1 MVANTA
7 FDSLVIGGAIEL
19 WGNPGGV
26 PSINPMCPGA
36 IFRLAPGW
44 DLDAPQPT
52 SDFIASL
59 ILDGERPFGDR
70 ASDRTI
76 TLPVY
81 ITAPDFRTLAG
92 ARELLLSTIDAQQWT
107 LTWTR
112 ASTATLSGADPQ
124 SYPLILDCFRA
135 QPSTIDWGGPEG
147 FRLHPAGKINLKF
160 QALPYGRSDVQ
171 QQVAF
176 AAPIASLNAPA
187 LPPSPVVLDAFTTI
201 NSPQCSQS
209 TNCIVGPYT
218 CYWDPGRPP
227 FSNPDGQNSPLI
239 YGAQFSSAIN
249 LSNMTS
255 LGMWLGFGSRY
266 YFNHHPHGRTRV
278 VIGMQ
283 LTDSFGN
290 VLQWSTQTDD
300 FLPVS
305 QDPNNPVFGRVT
317 IRIPQNNGSFS
328 YGSVVSY
335 QLTITNRAATFD
347 CPSGELRYTCAYL
360 DALTAFPASQVVAQP
375 SPRGNL
381 YTLFGVVGTHRAPTS
396 MQFQQ
401 APAAAT
407 PTSLTTA
414 GTGTYTVPSGTVY
427 LKVECVG
434 GGGAGSSQT
443 IAGVGGGGGG
453 GEYAAE
459 TIFSATPGQVIP
471 YSVGSGGSSGSSPLN
486 GTATSFGPAPGASLA
501 VVANPGQSAAVNSTA
516 AGLGGSGSTNTIHN
530 SGGTGR
536 TASGSV
542 GGGGGSSGGSLSA
555 GLTPTGTSAVI
566 FTTAGTFSGG
576 SGWLC
581 PSGVTQIYVECWGSG
596 ASAATGSAN
605 ANGGGGGG
613 GEYAAGFVNVTP
625 GNRYSYTVAAGGASV
640 SGTGSFGNAGA
651 SSLFTGD
658 LGVAITAHGGQG
670 GSPSYSGGGG
680 AGGSGSTATVHFNGG
695 AGGPANPYSGTGGSS
710 AGPAAAGN
718 TGNGYGS
725 TTTAPTGGGYG
736 GGGSGATGNPGSN
749 GGAPGG
755 GGGGTYYGGVASGAG
770 ATGQIR
776 LTYPGGGAPTN
787 TGAAAVTGGG
797 AGGAGGGSSNT
808 AGSAGSQPGGGGG
821 GADSGGSTEAGGA
834 GGAGKITVTPY
845 ASPTFKTLVVH
856 RPAVTAPDILNP
868 FVPVGA
874 GLVAPG
880 STEYPIPAAVA
891 PVALNQNS
899 SFTSAVTPWTAVNS
913 ATLSQSTSWVTSG
926 SALWTGNG
934 STANPGMISENNI
947 PVTPGDSYTAQA
959 QLYSPQGFSGGVRAV
974 ITWYDVTETA
984 TGTAVTGTAVAIPST
999 FGFGT
1004 AVTAAGTA
1012 PALAAFASVTFQAVG
1027 TPANTVQFFADN
1039 AMMLATPLPA
1049 VFSGTYTV
1057 MLMASTWNSPSSSRT
1072 ISVTVKQY
1080 EYPGGASY
1088 TVTTTPVSI
1097 VPNTQVT
1104 NGIVNVGTLT
1114 LPLKAIPPDN
1124 VDGYFTVLVSDTNTS
1139 DRFFDCLFLDTQGQ
1153 SVIINEP
1160 TTGYVN
1166 YYIDEP
1172 DSVTDLGNHLGSQ
1185 FGRPAAISVTDAC
1198 TLSGGPLT
1206 IEPGTN
1212 ALLAYCQEGA
1222 PAISVNYWPRWYAE
1236 RLE

>member
-1 MVANTA
+1 MVANTTY
-7 FDSLVIGGAIEL
+7 DSLVIGGAIEL
-19 WGNPGGV
+19 WGQPGGV

-44 DLDAPQPT
+44 NLDAPQPT

-70 ASDRTI
+70 ASDRTV

-92 ARELLLSTIDAQQWT
+92 ARELLLSTIDAQQWS

-112 ASTATLSGADPQ
+112 ASTAPLSGMDPQ

-135 QPSTIDWGGPEG
+135 QPSVIDWGGPEG
-147 FRLHPAGKINLKF
+147 FRLHPSGKIALTF

-187 LPPSPVVLDAFTTI
+187 VPPAPVVLDAFSTI
-201 NSPQCSQS
+201 NSPQCQQSSQ
-209 TNCIVGPYT
+209 CVVGPRS
-218 CYWDPGRPP
+218 CYWDPGFPP
-227 FSNPDGQNSPLI
+227 FSSPDGQNSPLT
-239 YGAQFSSAIN
+239 YSASFSSALN
-249 LSNMTS
+249 LTGMTS
-255 LGMWLGFGSRY
+255 LGMWLGLGSRY

-278 VIGMQ
+278 VIGMT
-283 LTDSFGN
+283 LTDTQGN
-290 VLQWSTQTDD
+290 VLQWSTRTDQY
-300 FLPVS
+300 LPVS

-317 IRIPQNNGSFS
+317 IRIPQNNGAFN
-328 YGSVVSY
+328 YGSVLSY
-335 QLTITNRAATFD
+335 SLSITNRSPTFD
-347 CPSGELRYTCAYL
+347 CPGGELRFTCAYL

-401 APAAAT
+401 AAAPGT
-407 PTSLTTA
+407 PTTLTTT

-453 GEYAAE
+453 AEYASE
-459 TIFSATPGQVIP
+459 PNMSATPGQVIP
-471 YSVGSGGSSGSSPLN
+471 YSVGSGGTSGANPLN
-486 GTATSFGPAPGASLA
+486 GTPTSFGPAPGASLA
-501 VVANPGQSAAVNSTA
+501 VVANAGQSAAVNSTV
-516 AGLGGSGSTNTIHN
+516 GGTGGTGSTATLHN
-530 SGGTGR
+530 DGGPGR

-555 GLTPTGTSAVI
+555 GLTPTGTSAVL
-566 FTTAGTFSGG
+566 FNTPGSFSGG

-581 PSGVTQIYVECWGSG
+581 PAGVTTVFAECWSGGGSG
-596 ASAATGSAN
+596 GTGSN
-605 ANGGGGGG
+605 NHNGTGGGG
-613 GEYAAGFVNVTP
+613 GEYSAANVAVTP
-625 GNRYSYTVAAGGASV
+625 GNHYNYTVAAGGAAV
-640 SGTGSFGNAGA
+640 TGTGLTGNNGGNSAF
-651 SSLFTGD
+651 SGD
-658 LGVAITAHGGQG
+658 TLTITAHGGSAGLASNNG
-670 GSPSYSGGGG
+670 GSGGTGSTSSVHFAGGRGGPESPYGG
-680 AGGSGSTATVHFNGG
+680 AGGS
-695 AGGPANPYSGTGGSS
+695 S
-710 AGPAAAGN
+710 AGSAAAGN
-718 TGNGYGS
+718 AGSGYGNP
-725 TTTAPTGGGYG
+725 TTAPTGGGAG
-736 GGGSGATGNPGSN
+736 GAGSGATGNNGSS
-749 GGAPGG
+749 GAIPGG
-755 GGGGTYYGGVASGAG
+755 GGGATYFGGTTSGAG
-770 ATGQIR
+770 GGGQIR

-787 TGAAAVTGGG
+787 TGAPAVTGGG
-797 AGGAGGGSSNT
+797 AGGAGGGSANT

-821 GADSGGSTEAGGA
+821 GADSTGTTEAGGA
-834 GGAGKITVTPY
+834 GGAGRIIVTPF
-845 ASPTFKTLVVH
+845 ASPAFKTLVVH
-856 RPAVTAPDILNP
+856 RPSVTAPDILNP

-891 PVALNQNS
+891 PVPLNQNS
-899 SFTSAVTPWTAVNS
+899 AFSSAVTPWTAANS
-913 ATLSQSTSWVTSG
+913 ATLSQSTGWLSGG
-926 SALWTGNG
+926 SALFTGNG
-934 STANPGMISENNI
+934 STANPGMVSENTI
-947 PVTPGDSYTAQA
+947 PVTGGLSYTAQA
-959 QLYSPQGFSGGVRAV
+959 NCFSPQGFSTVK
-974 ITWYDVTETA
+974 IIINWFDI
-984 TGTAVTGTAVAIPST
+984 TGTSTGSTVTSSAFSVPST
-999 FGFGT
+999 FNFGT
-1004 AVTAAGTA
+1004 AISVTATA
-1012 PALAAFASVTFQAVG
+1012 PNAAAFGQVTVQMTG
-1027 TPANTVQFFADN
+1027 TPANTVQLFTDN
-1039 AMMLATPLPA
+1039 AMLVTTPLPA
-1049 VFSGTYTV
+1049 VFNGTYTV
-1057 MLMASTWNSPSSSRT
+1057 LLMNSSWNSPSSART
-1072 ISVTVKQY
+1072 VSVTVKQY
-1080 EYPGGASY
+1080 EYAGGASY
-1088 TVTTTPVSI
+1088 TTTTTPISI

-1104 NGIVNVGTLT
+1104 NGVVNAGTLT
-1114 LPLKAIPPDN
+1114 LPLKAIPADN
-1124 VDGYFTVLVSDTNTS
+1124 ENGFFTVLVSDSNTS

-1160 TTGYVN
+1160 STGYVN

-1172 DSVTDLGNHLGSQ
+1172 DSITDLGNHLGSQ

-1206 IEPGTN
+1206 VEPGTN

-1222 PAISVNYWPRWYAE
+1222 PAISVNYWPRWYSE

>member
-1 MVANTA
+1 MVANTLY
-7 FDSLVIGGAIEL
+7 DSLVIGGAIEL
-19 WGNPGGV
+19 WGPPGGV

-36 IFRLAPGW
+36 TFRLAPGW
-44 DLDAPQPT
+44 NLDAPQPT

-92 ARELLLSTIDAQQWT
+92 ARELLLSTIDAQQWA

-112 ASTATLSGADPQ
+112 ASTATLSGMDPQ

-135 QPSTIDWGGPEG
+135 QPSVIDWGGPEG
-147 FRLHPAGKINLKF
+147 FRLHPSGKIALTF
-160 QALPYGRSDVQ
+160 QSLPYGRSDVQ

-187 LPPSPVVLDAFTTI
+187 VPPAPVVLDAFSTI
-201 NSPQCSQS
+201 NSSQCTQSSQ
-209 TNCIVGPYT
+209 CVVGPHS
-218 CYWDPGRPP
+218 CYWDPGFPP
-227 FSNPDGQNSPLI
+227 FSSPDGQNSPLT
-239 YGAQFSSAIN
+239 YSASFSSALN
-249 LSNMTS
+249 LTGMTS

-278 VIGMQ
+278 VIGMS
-283 LTDSFGN
+283 LTDNLGN
-290 VLQWSTQTDD
+290 TLQWSTRTDRY
-300 FLPVS
+300 LPVS

-317 IRIPQNNGSFS
+317 IRIPQNNGAFNFAAVTS
-328 YGSVVSY
+328 YSLS
-335 QLTITNRAATFD
+335 ITNRSATFD
-347 CPSGELRYTCAYL
+347 CPGGELRWTCAYL

-401 APAAAT
+401 AAAPGT
-407 PTSLTTA
+407 PTTLSTA
-414 GTGTYTVPSGTVY
+414 GTGTYTVPSGTIY

-453 GEYAAE
+453 AEYAAE
-459 TIFSATPGQVIP
+459 PNMSATPGQVIP
-471 YSVGSGGSSGSSPLN
+471 YSVGSGGTSGASPLN
-486 GTATSFGPAPGASLA
+486 GTSTSFGPAPGGSLTVA
-501 VVANPGQSAAVNSTA
+501 ANPGQSAAVNSSA
-516 AGLGGSGSTNTIHN
+516 
-530 SGGTGR
+530 GGTGGTGSANTLHNNGGLGR

-542 GGGGGSSGGSLSA
+542 GGGGGSSGGSASA
-555 GLTPTGTSAVI
+555 GLTPTGTSAVL
-566 FTTAGTFSGG
+566 FTTAGSFTGG

-581 PSGVTQIYVECWGSG
+581 PSGVTQVYVECWGSG

-613 GEYAAGFVNVTP
+613 GEYAAGYVNVTP
-625 GNRYSYTVAAGGASV
+625 GNRYNYTVAAGGASV

-651 SSLFTGD
+651 STIFTGD
-658 LGVAITAHGGQG
+658 LSVAITGHGGQG
-670 GSPSYSGGGG
+670 GTPSYSGGGG
-680 AGGSGSTATVHFNGG
+680 AGGSGSTASVHFSGG
-695 AGGPANPYSGTGGSS
+695 AGGPANPYSGSGGSS
-710 AGPAAAGN
+710 AGSAAAGN

-736 GGGSGATGNPGSN
+736 GGGSGATGNPGTI

-770 ATGQIR
+770 ATGQVR
-776 LTYPGGGAPTN
+776 LTYPGGLGAPTN
-787 TGAAAVTGGG
+787 TGASAVTGGG
-797 AGGAGGGSSNT
+797 AGGAGGGSANT

-821 GADSGGSTEAGGA
+821 GADSAGTTEAGGA
-834 GGAGKITVTPY
+834 GGAGRIVVTPF
-845 ASPTFKTLVVH
+845 ASPAFKTLIVH
-856 RPAVTAPDILNP
+856 RPSVTAPDILNP

-880 STEYPIPAAVA
+880 ATEYPIPAAVA
-891 PVALNQNS
+891 PVPLNQNS
-899 SFTSAVTPWTAVNS
+899 MFSSVVAPWAAANS
-913 ATLSQSTSWVTSG
+913 ATLSQSTAWLLSG
-926 SALWTGNG
+926 SALFTGNG
-934 STANPGMISENNI
+934 STANPEMVSEVSI
-947 PVTPGDSYTAQA
+947 PVTGGLSYTGQA
-959 QLYSPQGFSGGVRAV
+959 TCYSPQGFATTKV
-974 ITWYDVTETA
+974 IINWFDS
-984 TGTAVTGTAVAIPST
+984 TGTTTGSPAVSAATSVPSA

-1004 AVTAAGTA
+1004 TISVVGTA
-1012 PALAAFASVTFQAVG
+1012 PNAAAFAQVMVQMTG
-1027 TPANTVQFFADN
+1027 TPANTVQMYVDN
-1039 AMMLATPLPA
+1039 AMLITTPLPA
-1049 VFSGTYTV
+1049 VFNGTYT
-1057 MLMASTWNSPSSSRT
+1057 LLLANSSWNSPSSART

-1080 EYPGGASY
+1080 EYIGGASY
-1088 TVTTTPVSI
+1088 TTTTTPISI
-1097 VPNTQVT
+1097 IPNTQVT
-1104 NGIVNVGTLT
+1104 NGIVNMGTLT
-1114 LPLKAIPPDN
+1114 LPLKAIPADN
-1124 VDGYFTVLVSDTNTS
+1124 EDGYFTVLVTDSNTS

-1160 TTGYVN
+1160 TTGFVN
-1166 YYIDEP
+1166 YYIDQP

-1206 IEPGTN
+1206 VEPGTN

-1222 PAISVNYWPRWYAE
+1222 PAISVTYYARWFAE